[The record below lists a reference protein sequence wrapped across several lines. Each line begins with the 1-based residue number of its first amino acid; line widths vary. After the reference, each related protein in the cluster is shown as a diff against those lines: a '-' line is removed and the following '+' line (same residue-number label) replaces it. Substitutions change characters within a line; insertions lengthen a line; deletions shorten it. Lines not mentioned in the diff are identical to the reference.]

1 MSKSSSSSSPLTIK
15 LKEVSESEVSDSD
28 TKDPEKLSENLKKI
42 TNLLETHLENSKN
55 LDNILPSE
63 YINYDPE
70 CIRKYTNFSFPKDY
84 NLYYD
89 FVDYYPSQNLINDK
103 KITNNEN

>member
-1 MSKSSSSSSPLTIK
+1 MSSSSSSPLTIK
-15 LKEVSESEVSDSD
+15 LKEVSDSELSDSNAED
-28 TKDPEKLSENLKKI
+28 RDKLSGNLKKI
-42 TNLLETHLENSKN
+42 TNLLETQLENSKY

-89 FVDYYPSQNLINDK
+89 
-103 KITNNEN
+103 

>member
-42 TNLLETHLENSKN
+42 TNLLETHLEN
-55 LDNILPSE
+55 
-63 YINYDPE
+63 
-70 CIRKYTNFSFPKDY
+70 
-84 NLYYD
+84 
-89 FVDYYPSQNLINDK
+89 
-103 KITNNEN
+103 

>member
-1 MSKSSSSSSPLTIK
+1 MSSSSSPFIIK
-15 LKEVSESEVSDSD
+15 LKEVSDSPLSD
-28 TKDPEKLSENLKKI
+28 TDTESPEKLSGNLKKI
-42 TNLLETHLENSKN
+42 TNLLETQLENSKY

-70 CIRKYTNFSFPKDY
+70 CIRKYTNFSFPKNY

-89 FVDYYPSQNLINDK
+89 FVDYYPSKEVIIEK
-103 KITNNEN
+103 KLNNN